1 MGDDPGSMFSDG
13 DLIAH
18 YSTQDLGFS
27 TQTDK
32 DPFLELSWVSPGFIS
47 AAYEE
52 DMTKIHIAKMENSV
66 GLAWGSKPY
75 MEVLEGKTD
84 T

>member
-1 MGDDPGSMFSDG
+1 MSSDG

-18 YSTQDLGFS
+18 YSTRDLGFS
-27 TQTDK
+27 TQSDK
-32 DPFLELSWVSPGFIS
+32 DPSLELSWLSPGFIS
-47 AAYEE
+47 AVYDE
-52 DMTKIHIAKMENSV
+52 DMTKIHIAKMEGSV
-66 GLAWGSKPY
+66 GLASGSKSY